1 MRFAKLLGGVAVVLA
16 LFACGGGG
24 AGTTSATGKLIV
36 VNSSS
41 STLET
46 LLDGVSAGTDTSD
59 QSRTFVLETRS
70 FAARYRF
77 VGGSTDQL
85 NETLTISA
93 SAPTFRVFLNTAT
106 ASFRPFR
113 GPTTDEAFITV
124 LNGTGSAVDAYL
136 VSSLSSTVTPS
147 FNDWKSLASLTF
159 GEVILT
165 KGSYRVLFT
174 TPGSTTVVGTSDPI
188 NLGTSGGTAVV
199 VYKGG
204 SGAKVYTS
212 L

>member
-1 MRFAKLLGGVAVVLA
+1 MRFAKFFAGVALVLT
-16 LFACGGGG
+16 LFACGGSG
-24 AGTTSATGKLIV
+24 AGTSSATGKLIV

-46 LLDGVSAGTDTSD
+46 LLDSVSAGTDTSD
-59 QSRTFVLETRS
+59 QSRTFSLEARA

-77 VGGSTDQL
+77 VGSSTDQL
-85 NETLTISA
+85 NETVTISS
-93 SAPTFRVFLNTAT
+93 SAPTFRVFLNSAT
-106 ASFRPFR
+106 ASYKPFR
-113 GPTTDEAFITV
+113 GPTTDEAFIAV

-147 FNDWKSLASLTF
+147 FNDWKSLASLNF

-174 TPGSTTVVGTSDPI
+174 TPGSTTVVGTSDSI

>member
-1 MRFAKLLGGVAVVLA
+1 MRFPKFLGGGALVLT

-24 AGTTSATGKLIV
+24 AGTSSATGKLIV
-36 VNSSS
+36 VNASSS
-41 STLET
+41 NLET
-46 LLDGVSAGTDTSD
+46 FLDTVSAGTDTPD
-59 QSRTFVLETRS
+59 QSRTFSLEARP

-77 VGGSTDQL
+77 VGSSSDQL
-85 NETLTISA
+85 NETVTISA

-106 ASFRPFR
+106 ASYKPFR
-113 GPTTDEAFITV
+113 GPTTDEAFIAV

-147 FNDWKSLASLTF
+147 FNDWKSLASLSF

-174 TPGSTTVVGTSDPI
+174 TPGSTTVAGTSDAI

>member
-1 MRFAKLLGGVAVVLA
+1 MRFAKVLSLAALVVTVI
-16 LFACGGGG
+16 ACGGGG
-24 AGTTSATGKLIV
+24 TVTSAARGKLIV
-36 VNSSS
+36 VNASS

-46 LLDGVSAGTDTSD
+46 FLDTVSSGTDASD
-59 QSRTFVLETRS
+59 QSRTFLLEARS

-77 VGGSTDQL
+77 VGGLIDQL
-85 NETLTISA
+85 NETVTISA
-93 SAPTFRVFLNTAT
+93 SAPTFRVFLNSAT
-106 ASFRPFR
+106 ASYKPFR
-113 GPTTDEAFITV
+113 GPTTDEAFIAV

-147 FNDWKSLASLTF
+147 FNDWKSLASLNF